1 MASSISSNTRLTLN
15 DTLYSNTCGVYNT
28 ANSFYSLLGGKYITR
43 AKIGNEDIPPEYLTY
58 SQISNEVFINGFNQ
72 LLCNFP
78 LFLTM

>member
-43 AKIGNEDIPPEYLTY
+43 AKIGNEDIPP
-58 SQISNEVFINGFNQ
+58 
-72 LLCNFP
+72 
-78 LFLTM
+78 